1 MLPSVEKALEYDKIK
16 VLLKKYTAS
25 QLGAVRVDTLT
36 PSNEVNTVQHLQ
48 KLCSEAKS
56 FHQRYGGIPLDGLKH
71 IGSALE
77 HAAKTGSILYAEEL
91 LDVGKVAQIPSDIHC
106 TFAKRDRDEFPHLFS
121 IVDALPLF
129 PALVE
134 SISHCINP
142 EGILLDRASPEL
154 RAIRRKLSRIREK
167 IHQKLEATLRSPEH
181 QKAIQDPVITS
192 RNNRYVLPIKQEART
207 FFKGVVQGQSTSGA
221 TFFIEPLGIV
231 EMNNAL
237 HEAAEAEHREI
248 RRILLALTD
257 QVREHLH
264 ELTLALDLL
273 AELDFL
279 NAKARFSFA
288 MNAVEP
294 VLNTRGEV
302 KLIEARHP
310 LLEFHLR
317 KAGASAHTEAKHPET
332 TPSNSPEQTCDK
344 LPARVVPTN
353 IHIGKTF
360 KTLVITGPNT
370 GGKTV
375 VLKTVGLLALMAQSG
390 LHIPAE
396 PGSQMAIFH
405 QIFADI
411 GDDQGIEH
419 NLSTFS
425 SHITK
430 IAGMLEKIK
439 HAESIHSL
447 VLLDEIGAG
456 TDPSEGTAFGM
467 ALLDWLGKRRV
478 NTIVTTHYGGLKAY
492 ANTRESMENA
502 SMEFDWTTLRPTYR
516 LQVGVPGS
524 SNAIKIAE
532 QLGIPSDILTEA
544 QTHLGDNNVAV
555 EALLVRLQQTQH
567 ELETE
572 RARLHDKIL
581 DTETAYQKYQHLAET
596 LETERRTLKQNAES
610 EALEIVS
617 GARRTIEN
625 LVADIRREQASKASI
640 RNAFSKIE
648 RTKKQLKQERPEKQT
663 KRLKPKVDIGDKVRI
678 KQLNRFGEVISIVPQ
693 SDMPLQIRIGN
704 MQMRAAYHDIDSIQ
718 PKQKTANIST
728 SVLDIQ
734 YSKANT
740 IQSELNIRGLL
751 VSEALTVTD
760 KYLDDAYLAGVPT
773 VRILHG
779 KGTGALRKAV
789 HEELRQ
795 HPHVTKY
802 QLAPQS
808 QGGEGVTVVTFKE

>member
-25 QLGAVRVDTLT
+25 QLGAARVDTLT
-36 PSNEVNTVQHLQ
+36 PSDEVDTVRHLQ
-48 KLCSEAKS
+48 KLCSEAKT
-56 FHQRYGGIPLDGLKH
+56 FHQLYGGIPLGGLKH
-71 IGSALE
+71 IGSSLQ
-77 HAAKTGSILYAEEL
+77 HAAKGGSILDAEEL
-91 LDVGKVAQIPSDIHC
+91 LNVGKVAQIPSDIHHV
-106 TFAKRDRDEFPHLFS
+106 FAKRDLTEFPLLFS

-134 SISHCINP
+134 AISHCINP

-154 RAIRRKLSRIREK
+154 RTIRRKLSRIREN

-181 QKAIQDPVITS
+181 QKAIQEPVITS
-192 RNNRYVLPIKQEART
+192 RNNRYVLPIKQEAKG
-207 FFKGVVQGQSTSGA
+207 FFRGVVQGQSTSGA

-264 ELTLALDLL
+264 ELTLALELL

-279 NAKARFSFA
+279 NAKARFSLTL
-288 MNAVEP
+288 NAVEP

-317 KAGASAHTEAKHPET
+317 KVSTSAHTETKHSET
-332 TPSNSPEQTCDK
+332 APSNSVEQTCDK
-344 LPARVVPTN
+344 LPASVVPTN

-396 PGSQMAIFH
+396 KGSQIAIFH

-419 NLSTFS
+419 SLSTFS

-430 IAGMLEKIK
+430 ISEMLKKIK
-439 HAESIHSL
+439 RAKSTHSL

-456 TDPSEGTAFGM
+456 TDPSEGTALGM
-467 ALLDWLGKRRV
+467 ALLDWLGKSLV

-492 ANTRESMENA
+492 ANTQESMENA

-524 SNAIKIAE
+524 SNAIKIAA
-532 QLGIPSDILTEA
+532 QLGIPPDILTEA

-572 RARLHDKIL
+572 RAHLHDKIR
-581 DTETAYQKYQHLAET
+581 DTETAYQKYQHLVET
-596 LETERRTLKQNAES
+596 LKTERRTLKQNAES
-610 EALEIVS
+610 EAFEIVS

-648 RTKKQLKQERPEKQT
+648 TTKKQLKREPLKKESKFA
-663 KRLKPKVDIGDKVRI
+663 KPKVAIGDKVRI

-693 SDMPLQIRIGN
+693 SNMPLQIRVGN
-704 MQMRAAYHDIDSIQ
+704 MQMQAAYHDIDSIQ

-740 IQSELNIRGLL
+740 IQSELNIRGML
-751 VSEALTVTD
+751 VREALDVID

-802 QLAPQS
+802 QLAPES